1 MDKTTPVALVTGGA
15 NGIGLATARLFAA
28 RGYRIAIADRD
39 SAAARE
45 AASSLGQSHIG
56 LGADVTRQ
64 EEAESAVAA
73 IMEQTRR
80 IDVLVNA
87 AGWICSAP
95 LYNLLGRPAGRH
107 DLAVWE
113 KTLRSN
119 LTTALVMGSCV
130 VEQMIRQRTRGV
142 IINISSVAARGN
154 AGQSAYA
161 AAKAGCNALAM
172 TWAKE
177 LGGFGIR
184 ALAIA
189 PGFIDTPST
198 HSAMSEERLKDWVGK
213 TALRR
218 LGTPPEVARTVIFAV
233 ENDYLTGTVIE
244 LDGGLKL

>member
-1 MDKTTPVALVTGGA
+1 MKLDGAVAVVTGAAQNIGR
-15 NGIGLATARLFAA
+15 GIALALADAGCRVAA
-28 RGYRIAIADRD
+28 LDLNEELLADLGSDQIGVFQCDAADPER
-39 SAAARE
+39 AAAVVK
-45 AASSLGQSHIG
+45 A
-56 LGADVTRQ
+56 VM
-64 EEAESAVAA
+64 AEFG
-73 IMEQTRR
+73 R

>member
-1 MDKTTPVALVTGGA
+1 MKLDGAVAVVTGA
-15 NGIGLATARLFAA
+15 AQNIGRCIALALADAGCSVAAFDRNRELLDDLGGERIRVFACDV
-28 RGYRIAIADRD
+28 ADPD
-39 SAAARE
+39 
-45 AASSLGQSHIG
+45 Q
-56 LGADVTRQ
+56 T
-64 EEAESAVAA
+64 AVAIEA
-73 IMEQTRR
+73 VMDELGH
-80 IDVLVNA
+80 IDILVNA

-107 DLAVWE
+107 DIGLWE
-113 KTLRSN
+113 DALRAN
-119 LTTALVMGSCV
+119 LTTAMVMGSCV
-130 VEQMIRQRTRGV
+130 AEQMIRRRTRGV

-161 AAKAGCNALAM
+161 AAKAGCNALAL

-177 LGGFGIR
+177 LGGLGIR

-198 HSAMSEERLKDWVGK
+198 HAAMSDERLKDCCAK
-213 TALRR
+213 IPLRR
-218 LGTPPEVARTVIFAV
+218 LGTAEQVAQGVIFAA

>member
-1 MDKTTPVALVTGGA
+1 MVRAQEGSPAYHALPRGVVWTRGRKPEERVAVFECLDRPGEREEVGYSMIHVTPPM
-15 NGIGLATARLFAA
+15 
-28 RGYRIAIADRD
+28 
-39 SAAARE
+39 SAPDFVKR
-45 AASSLGQSHIG
+45 
-56 LGADVTRQ
+56 
-64 EEAESAVAA
+64 SA
-73 IMEQTRR
+73 
-80 IDVLVNA
+80 LVNA